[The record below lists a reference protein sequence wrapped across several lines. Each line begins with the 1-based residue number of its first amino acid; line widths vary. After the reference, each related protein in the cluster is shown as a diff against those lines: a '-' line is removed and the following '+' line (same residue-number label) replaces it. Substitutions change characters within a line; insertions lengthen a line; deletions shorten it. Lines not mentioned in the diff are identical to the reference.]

1 MGMLPARACRAG
13 ALTYPLA
20 RNNSIY
26 RCVIDQAVHRYAL
39 SMSGLTDVGR
49 LSPRAHG
56 GISMLT
62 ASVAQGD
69 LQGSRRRS
77 GWVGGRAAAVG
88 PLPTR
93 CARPRLLAQQGRR
106 KSYRPGSKK
115 NNRGPSQ
122 TARSLQCLST
132 STTRRSPSAA
142 RAKPVQTPR
151 RRDPQALP
159 TCRHPLTQ
167 KAPTALRFFP
177 RPASAAR
184 LAPHCTPPSQRRPLP
199 PAFWAV
205 REQPSVRARNTPRW
219 SPIVALYSS
228 PRATHPS
235 TASPRARPGSS
246 AGPET
251 GRRRGRCGET
261 AREEKAT
268 FASRP
273 PSSPRSC
280 DRHPVELSGML
291 ASFAAT
297 ARELPSQKV
306 TCFAALRC
314 ARAR

>member
-1 MGMLPARACRAG
+1 
-13 ALTYPLA
+13 
-20 RNNSIY
+20 
-26 RCVIDQAVHRYAL
+26 
-39 SMSGLTDVGR
+39 MSGLTDVGR

-106 KSYRPGSKK
+106 KSNRPGSKK

-184 LAPHCTPPSQRRPLP
+184 LAPHRTPPSQRRPLP

-205 REQPSVRARNTPRW
+205 PEQPSVRVRNTPRW
-219 SPIVALYSS
+219 SSTVALYSS

-235 TASPRARPGSS
+235 IASPRTPAQAVLQGLRQGGGAAVAAKRRERKRQCSRLARLPVLARAIVTRLSS
-246 AGPET
+246 AACL
-251 GRRRGRCGET
+251 R
-261 AREEKAT
+261 
-268 FASRP
+268 ASLP
-273 PSSPRSC
+273 PRVSFHLRKL
-280 DRHPVELSGML
+280 PVS
-291 ASFAAT
+291 
-297 ARELPSQKV
+297 
-306 TCFAALRC
+306 LRC
-314 ARAR
+314 AAPRRAR

>member
-1 MGMLPARACRAG
+1 MGGWASCGSRSLAHALRSPQPAGPARQAKIKQ
-13 ALTYPLA
+13 A
-20 RNNSIY
+20 RQQEKQP
-26 RCVIDQAVHRYAL
+26 QAKPNRSNPPVPP
-39 SMSGLTDVGR
+39 
-49 LSPRAHG
+49 PR
-56 GISMLT
+56 
-62 ASVAQGD
+62 Q
-69 LQGSRRRS
+69 
-77 GWVGGRAAAVG
+77 
-88 PLPTR
+88 
-93 CARPRLLAQQGRR
+93 
-106 KSYRPGSKK
+106 
-115 NNRGPSQ
+115 
-122 TARSLQCLST
+122 
-132 STTRRSPSAA
+132 RRSPSAA